1 MKTTKLIISLLS
13 LGLIVFSCSKSEDK
27 ASNNY
32 SEYLK
37 VELSTV
43 HDSSAD
49 SVCEITILNT
59 GGNEFEQE
67 CVLKYSLINKLTN
80 EEYFSNEGIK
90 NKLIINQPTYGLF
103 NLQGGGNYH
112 HLVHLSNLLWDNKA
126 FSDLG
131 KGNYDLRVTLY
142 INDIDSPYNN
152 IYSNALQ
159 ITK

>member
-13 LGLIVFSCSKSEDK
+13 MVLVVFSCSKSEDTVL
-27 ASNNY
+27 NNY
-32 SEYLK
+32 SDYLK

-59 GGNEFEQE
+59 GGNEFEKE

-80 EEYFSNEGIK
+80 EELFSNEGIY
-90 NKLIINQPTYGLF
+90 NKHIIDQPTYGLF

-112 HLVHLSNLLWDNKA
+112 DLVHLSSLLWDNKA

-131 KGNYDLRVTLY
+131 KGNYDLKVTLF
-142 INDIDSPYNN
+142 INDIASPKNN
-152 IYSNALQ
+152 VYSNTLP